1 MTTTKH
7 DAIMC
12 LQPNQLMS
20 TTQLPHE
27 EVNGMS
33 ENAKKIA
40 ELMEKLPEQQQ
51 VLVLATVNGM
61 AMASAAN
68 NATDHTV

>member
-1 MTTTKH
+1 
-7 DAIMC
+7 
-12 LQPNQLMS
+12 
-20 TTQLPHE
+20 
-27 EVNGMS
+27 MS
-33 ENAKKIA
+33 ENAKKIV

-68 NATDHTV
+68 NVTGRTA